1 MVSFTEQTD
10 FKVDD
15 TYFFE
20 IGGKNKKSKQIVT
33 LENSYIVADD
43 IEYGFQHKIPLWLF
57 GFMYWSIVKFSDLIF
72 SFF

>member
-1 MVSFTEQTD
+1 MAVRLSYDKKFSVFSRRVIIHTVSCIGQID

-43 IEYGFQHKIPLWLF
+43 IEYGFQHKIP
-57 GFMYWSIVKFSDLIF
+57 S
-72 SFF
+72 